1 MKKVLKQGK
10 RIKGKDR
17 VRLNREFVGVD
28 LEGVSRLA
36 MIQMLIPLG
45 LQAVDEELQ
54 AEVMRIAGERYS
66 RTHPQFKRWGRNGG
80 SVYLGDQKVSI
91 EVPRVRDV
99 LEDREVSLSSYRE
112 LQNARQIDEAVF
124 SRVINGLSARKYEK
138 AALSVPETFGIKK
151 SSVSRKFIRTSAR
164 KLKECLERD
173 LSGHDILAIFIDG
186 KSFAEN
192 EVIIALGI
200 TIEGKKI
207 VLGFIESSTE
217 NHRVCRDFLNRL
229 MDRGLNTRNE
239 ILFVID
245 GAKGLY
251 KGIKN
256 VLADNAVIQRCQWH
270 KRENVVGYL
279 DKKLQSAFRRKLQA
293 AYEQPTYEAAK
304 KRLGQIKKELALVN
318 QSAVNS
324 LEEGLEETL
333 TLHRLGLFKQ
343 LGESFKTT
351 NCIEN
356 IMRQVGIYTDRI
368 GYWKNSDQR
377 QRWVGT
383 ALQEI
388 EPNLRKVKG
397 YHHLKELRTAMKIL
411 NPKNKVSHAA

>member
-1 MKKVLKQGK
+1 MKKILK
-10 RIKGKDR
+10 KGRRSKAKDR
-17 VRLNREFVGVD
+17 VHINCELLEREWQD
-28 LEGVSRLA
+28 EGRLA

-45 LQAVDEELQ
+45 LSAVEEELQ
-54 AEVMRIAGERYS
+54 SEVMRIAGARYS
-66 RTHPQFKRWGRNGG
+66 RDLPRYKRWGSNGG

-99 LEDREVSLSSYRE
+99 LNDKEVCLSSYRG
-112 LQNARQIDEAVF
+112 LQNPRRIDEAVF
-124 SRVINGLSARKYEK
+124 RRVINGISARKYEK

-151 SSVSRKFIRTSAR
+151 SSVSRKFIKASAR

-186 KSFAEN
+186 KSFADN
-192 EVIIALGI
+192 QIIIALGI
-200 TIEGKKI
+200 TLEGKKI

-217 NHRVCRDFLNRL
+217 NHRVCRDFLNGL
-229 MDRGLNTRNE
+229 IDRGLNTEHE

-251 KGIKN
+251 KGIKS
-256 VLADNAVIQRCQWH
+256 VLSEKAVIQRCQWH
-270 KRENVVGYL
+270 KRENVLKYL
-279 DKKLQSAFRRKLQA
+279 DKSHQSHFRRKLQA
-293 AYEQPTYEAAK
+293 AYEQPTYEAASR
-304 KRLGQIKKELALVN
+304 RLGQIKKELALIN

-324 LEEGLEETL
+324 LQEGLEETL

-356 IMRQVGIYTDRI
+356 IMRLVGIYTDRI

-397 YHHLKELRTAMKIL
+397 YRHLQKLREAMKTL
-411 NPKNKVSHAA
+411 NSKNKIINAA